1 MGLFHA
7 KYKNLKSTPCMQNVL
22 LYLLCLPVLGAL
34 GVLFFPKNALRQMKL
49 FALNV
54 TLLNFLLSLS
64 LWVVF
69 DNATA
74 KFQFVK
80 QIDWFSSF
88 NMNFYIGVDGISL
101 FFIILTTFLVPV
113 CLLISWH
120 SVQHFVKEF
129 LVAFLFL
136 ESFMIAVFCMLDLVL
151 FYVFFE
157 SVLIPMFLIIGVWG
171 SRERKIRA
179 AYQFFLYTLIGSLF
193 MLLAILVIYF
203 QVGTTDLQI
212 LNTVE
217 FSDRRQLFLWTA
229 FFLSFAVKVP
239 MIPFHIWLP
248 EAHVEAPTAGSVI
261 LAGILLKLGTYGF
274 LRFSIPLFPQATV
287 YFTPLIY
294 TLSVLGIV
302 YASFTT
308 LRQIDLKKIIAYSS
322 VAHMGFVTLGLFSL
336 NAQGIEGAVLLM
348 LSHGF
353 VASALFLCIG
363 ILYDRTHT
371 RLIRYYGGLV
381 QTMPLFSFC
390 FFVFTLGNLSL
401 PGTSSFVGEFLIL
414 LGVFQ
419 TNTFIATLA
428 ATGMILGGAYSIWLY
443 NRVVFGNLKPI
454 YLNHFADVNRRE
466 FFILFPFVI
475 CIFWMG
481 VYPSI
486 FLESMHLSVSNI
498 LQSSKF

>member
-1 MGLFHA
+1 ME
-7 KYKNLKSTPCMQNVL
+7 NIL
-22 LYLLCLPVLGAL
+22 LSLLCLPVFGAIL
-34 GVLFFPKNALRQMKL
+34 IALMPNNATRQMKGTA
-49 FALNV
+49 FTV
-54 TLLNFLLSLS
+54 SLLNFLLSLN
-64 LWVVF
+64 LWIFF
-69 DNATA
+69 DNSTS
-74 KFQFVK
+74 KFQFVT
-80 QIDWFSSF
+80 QFNWFEF
-88 NMNFYIGVDGISL
+88 LNMQWYIGIDGISL

-113 CLLISWH
+113 CLLISWSSITH
-120 SVQHFVKEF
+120 LVKEF

-136 ESFMIAVFCMLDLVL
+136 ETFMIAVFCMLDLVL

-157 SVLIPMFLIIGVWG
+157 SVLIPMFLIIGIWG

-193 MLLAILVIYF
+193 MLLAILLIYF
-203 QVGTTDLQI
+203 QVGTTDLQV
-212 LNTVE
+212 LMTTE
-217 FSDRRQLFLWTA
+217 FSERRQFFLWLA

-248 EAHVEAPTAGSVI
+248 EAHVEAPTSGSVI

-274 LRFSIPLFPQATV
+274 LRFSIPLFPEATV

-294 TLSVLGIV
+294 TLSVLGII

-336 NAQGIEGAVLLM
+336 NAQGIEGAILLM

-381 QTMPLFSFC
+381 QTMPLFSFF

-454 YLNHFADVNRRE
+454 YLNQFADLNRRE
-466 FFILFPFVI
+466 FFILLPFVV

-481 VYPSI
+481 IYPSI
-486 FLESMHLSVSNI
+486 FLESFHLSVANI
-498 LQSSKF
+498 LQNH

>member
-1 MGLFHA
+1 ME
-7 KYKNLKSTPCMQNVL
+7 NIL
-22 LYLLCLPVLGAL
+22 LSLLCLPVFGAIL
-34 GVLFFPKNALRQMKL
+34 IALMPNNATRQMKGT
-49 FALNV
+49 ALTV
-54 TLLNFLLSLS
+54 SLLNFLLSLN
-64 LWVVF
+64 LWIFF
-69 DNATA
+69 DNSTS
-74 KFQFVK
+74 KFQFVT
-80 QIDWFSSF
+80 QFNWFEF
-88 NMNFYIGVDGISL
+88 LNMQWYIGIDGISL

-113 CLLISWH
+113 CLLISWSSITH
-120 SVQHFVKEF
+120 LVKEF

-136 ESFMIAVFCMLDLVL
+136 ETFMIAVFCMLDLVL

-157 SVLIPMFLIIGVWG
+157 SVLIPMFLIIGIWG

-193 MLLAILVIYF
+193 MLLAILLIYF
-203 QVGTTDLQI
+203 QVGTTDLQV
-212 LNTVE
+212 LMTTE
-217 FSDRRQLFLWTA
+217 FSERRQFFLWLA
-229 FFLSFAVKVP
+229 FFFSFAVKVP

-248 EAHVEAPTAGSVI
+248 EAHVEAPTSGSVI

-274 LRFSIPLFPQATV
+274 LRFSIPLFPEATV

-294 TLSVLGIV
+294 TLSVLGII

-336 NAQGIEGAVLLM
+336 NAQGIEGAILLM

-381 QTMPLFSFC
+381 QTMPLFSFF

-454 YLNHFADVNRRE
+454 YLNQFADLNRRE
-466 FFILFPFVI
+466 FFILLPFVV

-481 VYPSI
+481 IYPSI
-486 FLESMHLSVSNI
+486 FLESFHLSVANI
-498 LQSSKF
+498 LQNH

>member
-1 MGLFHA
+1 ME
-7 KYKNLKSTPCMQNVL
+7 NIL
-22 LYLLCLPVLGAL
+22 LSLLCLPVFGAIL
-34 GVLFFPKNALRQMKL
+34 IALMPNNATRQMKET
-49 FALNV
+49 ALTV
-54 TLLNFLLSLS
+54 SLLNFLLSLN
-64 LWVVF
+64 LWIFF
-69 DNATA
+69 DNSTS
-74 KFQFVK
+74 KFQFVT
-80 QIDWFSSF
+80 QFNWFEF
-88 NMNFYIGVDGISL
+88 LNMQWYIGIDGISL

-113 CLLISWH
+113 CLLISWSSITH
-120 SVQHFVKEF
+120 LVKEF

-136 ESFMIAVFCMLDLVL
+136 ETFMIAVFCMLDLVL

-157 SVLIPMFLIIGVWG
+157 SVLIPMFLIIGIWG

-193 MLLAILVIYF
+193 MLLAILLIYF
-203 QVGTTDLQI
+203 QVGTTDLQV
-212 LNTVE
+212 LMTTE
-217 FSDRRQLFLWTA
+217 FSERRQFFLWLA
-229 FFLSFAVKVP
+229 FFFSFAVKVP

-248 EAHVEAPTAGSVI
+248 EAHVEAPTSGSVI

-274 LRFSIPLFPQATV
+274 LRFSIPLFPEATV

-294 TLSVLGIV
+294 TLSVLGII

-336 NAQGIEGAVLLM
+336 NAQGIEGAILLM

-381 QTMPLFSFC
+381 QTMPLFSFF

-454 YLNHFADVNRRE
+454 YLNQFADLNRRE
-466 FFILFPFVI
+466 FFILLPFVV

-481 VYPSI
+481 IYPSI
-486 FLESMHLSVSNI
+486 FLESFHLSVANI
-498 LQSSKF
+498 LQNH

>member
-1 MGLFHA
+1 ME
-7 KYKNLKSTPCMQNVL
+7 NIL
-22 LYLLCLPVLGAL
+22 LSLLCLPVLGAIL
-34 GVLFFPKNALRQMKL
+34 IALFPSSATRQMKVV
-49 FALNV
+49 ALTV
-54 TLLNFLLSLS
+54 SLINFLLSLN
-64 LWVVF
+64 LWIFF
-69 DNATA
+69 DNSTS
-74 KFQFVK
+74 KFQFVT
-80 QIDWFSSF
+80 QLDWFEF
-88 NMNFYIGVDGISL
+88 LNMQWYIGIDGISL

-113 CLLISWH
+113 CLLISWSSITH
-120 SVQHFVKEF
+120 LVKEF

-136 ESFMIAVFCMLDLVL
+136 ETFMIAVFCMLDLIL

-193 MLLAILVIYF
+193 MLLAILLIYF
-203 QVGTTDLQI
+203 QVGTTDLQV
-212 LNTVE
+212 LMTTE
-217 FSDRRQLFLWTA
+217 FSERRQFFLWLA

-248 EAHVEAPTAGSVI
+248 EAHVEAPTSGSVI

-274 LRFSIPLFPQATV
+274 LRFSIPLFPEATV
-287 YFTPLIY
+287 YFTPSIY
-294 TLSVLGIV
+294 TLSVLGII

-336 NAQGIEGAVLLM
+336 NTQGIEGAILLM

-381 QTMPLFSFC
+381 QTMPLFSF
-390 FFVFTLGNLSL
+390 FSL
-401 PGTSSFVGEFLIL
+401 CL
-414 LGVFQ
+414 
-419 TNTFIATLA
+419 
-428 ATGMILGGAYSIWLY
+428 
-443 NRVVFGNLKPI
+443 
-454 YLNHFADVNRRE
+454 H
-466 FFILFPFVI
+466 
-475 CIFWMG
+475 
-481 VYPSI
+481 
-486 FLESMHLSVSNI
+486 
-498 LQSSKF
+498 